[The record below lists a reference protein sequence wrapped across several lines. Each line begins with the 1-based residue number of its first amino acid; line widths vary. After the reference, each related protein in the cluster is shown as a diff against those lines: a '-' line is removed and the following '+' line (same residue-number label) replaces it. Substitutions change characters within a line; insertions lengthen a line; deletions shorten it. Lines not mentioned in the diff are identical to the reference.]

1 MEERRFRGR
10 LSWSPRYERVQPR
23 KTPRPRKKLGRG
35 TVVSKMDAIARAPS
49 CPEALPIFLDHIER
63 RAGSSIWTNDPK
75 PAALRI
81 CWVLWVSFRAGN
93 CGVLSVPPA
102 LIVVQ
107 VPEESPIETR
117 IFGGAENSVGAPCIT
132 GLLFLEQTILR
143 DQDPAVAQSLRIR
156 R

>member
-1 MEERRFRGR
+1 MGN
-10 LSWSPRYERVQPR
+10 WC
-23 KTPRPRKKLGRG
+23 
-35 TVVSKMDAIARAPS
+35 VVS
-49 CPEALPIFLDHIER
+49 
-63 RAGSSIWTNDPK
+63 
-75 PAALRI
+75 
-81 CWVLWVSFRAGN
+81 
-93 CGVLSVPPA
+93 VPLA

-132 GLLFLEQTILR
+132 GLLFLEPTILR